1 MITLSNIN
9 LKISNDDT
17 ETYQRLLRD
26 KEIKLTDIRLEALAT
41 AHQLDQ
47 SKEDNLRMRM
57 EMEQLKNENLRMQQI
72 ISSLNKKT
80 HQQYSNQNLNQP
92 QLTISSPSPS
102 SSVVSSSSASA
113 VLIQSTSN
121 SKNNLDL
128 SLGFQNI
135 ETNNAQTFD
144 IVASTSTHSAS
155 SSSSSM
161 SILKS
166 PSHFNENQISI
177 VINENMTD
185 LCAIKRVVV
194 SIYVGDLNN
203 PISDILNESEAYY
216 NQILIGMKLD
226 NALFFIKYE
235 INFCFF

>member
-17 ETYQRLLRD
+17 ESYQRLLRD

-47 SKEDNLRMRM
+47 SKEDNFRMRM

-72 ISSLNKKT
+72 IASLNKKT
-80 HQQYSNQNLNQP
+80 YQQYSNQNLNQP
-92 QLTISSPSPS
+92 QLTIPFPSPS
-102 SSVVSSSSASA
+102 SSAVSSSSASA

-128 SLGFQNI
+128 SLGFQNV
-135 ETNNAQTFD
+135 ETSNTTAFD
-144 IVASTSTHSAS
+144 IVASASTHSAS
-155 SSSSSM
+155 SSSSSV

-166 PSHFNENQISI
+166 PNHFNENQISI
-177 VINENMTD
+177 LTNENIND
-185 LCAIKRVVV
+185 FCAIKRVVV

-216 NQILIGMKLD
+216 NQILIGMKL
-226 NALFFIKYE
+226 NVELFFYKI
-235 INFCFF
+235 